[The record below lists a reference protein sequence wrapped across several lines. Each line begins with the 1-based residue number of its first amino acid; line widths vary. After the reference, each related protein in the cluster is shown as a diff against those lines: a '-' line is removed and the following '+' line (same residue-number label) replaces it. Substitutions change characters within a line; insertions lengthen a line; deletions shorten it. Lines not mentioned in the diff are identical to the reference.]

1 MTTPAWSEERVAIVT
16 GGGSGIGLAISERLG
31 TEGAIVAVWDRNGDT
46 ADATAAG
53 IEAAG
58 GRAVGMAV
66 DVSDRPGVDAAVIEV
81 RESLGAPVILVN
93 NAGISPFKAFLKID
107 SDAFDEVI
115 AVNLKG
121 TFQCCQAVVPHMLE
135 AGWGRIVNIAS
146 SSAQT
151 GSAYQVHYSA
161 SKAGVIGLTR
171 SLARELG
178 AKGIT
183 VNTIPPSFV
192 DTPSL
197 RGAEEAG
204 YLGEGVPFHE
214 KSTPVGRVGRPEDIA
229 AACAFLVRD
238 DAGYVTGQVIGVN
251 GGRVA

>member
-16 GGGSGIGLAISERLG
+16 GAGSGIGLAIAERLAA
-31 TEGAIVAVWDRNGDT
+31 EGALVAVWDLNGESAT
-46 ADATAAG
+46 AVAAG
-53 IEAAG
+53 IEEAG
-58 GRAVGMAV
+58 GRALGMTV
-66 DVSDRPGVDAAVIEV
+66 DVSDRAGIDAGVQHV
-81 RESLGAPVILVN
+81 RESLGPPLILVN
-93 NAGISPFKAFLKID
+93 NAGIAPFQAFLKID
-107 SDAFDEVI
+107 SDSFDKVI

-121 TFQCCQAVVPHMLE
+121 TFDCCQAVAPHMLE

-178 AKGIT
+178 PKGIT

-192 DTPSL
+192 DTPAL
-197 RGAEEAG
+197 RGAEDAG

-214 KSTPVGRVGRPEDIA
+214 KTTPVGRVGRPEDIA
-229 AACAFLVRD
+229 SACAFLVRD
-238 DAGYVTGQVIGVN
+238 DASYVTGQVIGVN